1 MVEQFFKEVTEIPEV
16 EAVVVF
22 DNKQNMIG
30 SWSTT
35 RYNPSIFSEIGESF
49 LHIFGTLEH
58 LRYDL
63 NEVVVPFDKGLLY
76 ARTHP
81 KFYLVVLSKQT
92 VEVPLIRLAVNV
104 CLGELEENRKAKKTF
119 KKLSD
124 KKFYQ
129 IKSITLD
136 DNEKILL
143 EKMLEESDGAK

>member
-1 MVEQFFKEVTEIPEV
+1 MVEQFFKEVTEVSGV
-16 EAVVVF
+16 EAVVLF
-22 DNKQNMIG
+22 DNGQNLIG

-35 RYNPSIFSEIGESF
+35 RYNPSIFTEMGESF
-49 LHIFGTLEH
+49 LHIFGMLEY
-58 LRYDL
+58 LQYDL

-81 KFYLVVLSKQT
+81 KFYLVVLSRPGI
-92 VEVPLIRLAVNV
+92 EVPLIRLAVNV
-104 CLGELEENRKAKKTF
+104 CLGELEENRKAKKAF
-119 KKLSD
+119 KKLTD

-143 EKMLEESDGAK
+143 EKMLEDNDGAQ